1 MLGMTL
7 PSGRTVT
14 WTYDT
19 ANRIYTA
26 GGTPPGGMAKTYVS
40 SVLYASQGGISQIN
54 LGNGPLGQGLV
65 EWRTYDAL
73 RQQLTGINLG
83 TSNTDSSKLA
93 LGFAYCAGTPP
104 CANNNGNLQS
114 QTISPLG
121 VTQTYTYDGY
131 NRLYT
136 SGEKAG
142 TTTIWSEDFNYD
154 SFGNRWVPSVFMGL
168 SNPVGIPLSPYTPVA
183 ASSYNT
189 PSLGYN
195 ANNRNYYNN
204 NFGYD
209 NAGNQTTIS
218 PFAVSYDVE
227 GRQAGFTST
236 SNGSASYT
244 YDGDGR
250 RVAKTAGG
258 VTTTYVYD
266 ATGNLA
272 AEYST
277 QPPSMPCQ
285 TCYLTTDHLG
295 STRLITDQNGK
306 PVSRHD
312 FLPFGEELATSNR
325 TAALDYGVTDNVMH
339 RYTGQQRDL
348 EGPGLDFFHA
358 RYFSG
363 AQGRFTGPD
372 RMVLDAPRLLDPQQW
387 NLYVYGRGGPFKYVD
402 PDGRALVHVEF
413 LNSAG
418 SQGEGYLDARAA
430 GAFGRLNAAAGE
442 LPAAGGG
449 TLDFRVNNTLRTT
462 AEQQQ
467 LWERRAANPN
477 PVAQPGTSRHE
488 SGLAFDFDIRRVIQ
502 QGMTLADF
510 RRFASQ
516 FGFGPIPGGGDPVHL
531 EYALG
536 LKRNEYL
543 DLISLNQANYRL
555 MQTAL
560 SSFGGDWGTA
570 AGRDYLVNNWGFGAC
585 AEDPWRCAISEAIL
599 KTGTWNLVDQAR

>member
-1 MLGMTL
+1 
-7 PSGRTVT
+7 
-14 WTYDT
+14 
-19 ANRIYTA
+19 
-26 GGTPPGGMAKTYVS
+26 
-40 SVLYASQGGISQIN
+40 
-54 LGNGPLGQGLV
+54 V

-325 TAALDYGVTDNVMH
+325 TAAQGYGVADNVMH

-363 AQGRFTGPD
+363 AQGRFTSPD
-372 RMVLDAPRLLDPQQW
+372 FSPRPQPTAYALRTDPQTL
-387 NLYVYGRGGPFKYVD
+387 NLYGYLRNNPLATIDADGHGDFAIMFSAWVTSNIAISGPKQFLQDIVVGGEKGAESFAYNTVKTAVALSQGPAGVATMMAFPPK
-402 PDGRALVHVEF
+402 ALVPSNQTQAEVSFATQVALTVAVSVAPMLSTE
-413 LNSAG
+413 
-418 SQGEGYLDARAA
+418 AA
-430 GAFGRLNAAAGE
+430 TTLAVTGGTRYVGAGE
-442 LPAAGGG
+442 ATLIEGTGMIPNTNAQGVLKNFFYTPEDPMGSASAAQAAYNLDTTPSSVVTFDASGLRNLYGGNVEG
-449 TLDFRVNNTLRTT
+449 GAGIELI
-462 AEQQQ
+462 
-467 LWERRAANPN
+467 
-477 PVAQPGTSRHE
+477 AQPT
-488 SGLAFDFDIRRVIQ
+488 Q
-502 QGMTLADF
+502 
-510 RRFASQ
+510 
-516 FGFGPIPGGGDPVHL
+516 PIPATSLTP
-531 EYALG
+531 
-536 LKRNEYL
+536 LK
-543 DLISLNQANYRL
+543 Q
-555 MQTAL
+555 
-560 SSFGGDWGTA
+560 
-570 AGRDYLVNNWGFGAC
+570 
-585 AEDPWRCAISEAIL
+585 
-599 KTGTWNLVDQAR
+599 